1 MNSVLDIRADH
12 ATKGFNISTELVG
25 RTTLILFLI
34 MNTRCSPKWL
44 LSIAFCHN
52 LSMNEADL
60 VLVLCLTYISV
71 VWISPR
77 DISTENSTQLTNMYV
92 NTVCL
97 RFSHEFRQFSQSQSV
112 FFFSW
117 ISGKKCV
124 QDKIFGIFYVQ
135 IHENLQICT
144 DFSEI
149 SLSKNQKKVIFAR
162 NR

>member
-1 MNSVLDIRADH
+1 MGPTPIVYINIVNIDTMQTLTLSVNRPCHVFMKNSERKRERESGVAL
-12 ATKGFNISTELVG
+12 
-25 RTTLILFLI
+25 
-34 MNTRCSPKWL
+34 WL
-44 LSIAFCHN
+44 LNESNFCQGKWK
-52 LSMNEADL
+52 
-60 VLVLCLTYISV
+60 ISH
-71 VWISPR
+71 I
-77 DISTENSTQLTNMYV
+77 EMCV

-144 DFSEI
+144 DFIEF